1 MKQHPKSNK
10 KKKKSPIDAT
20 TAKKKVTIFFPQDK
34 KKKYKKKSVEIKV
47 ASNDEQ
53 ERRDWVHM
61 GYVRW
66 MVKEMIFACNL
77 ALESGR
83 KRKSLTSPPGEG
95 RGAPWLV

>member
-1 MKQHPKSNK
+1 M
-10 KKKKSPIDAT
+10 
-20 TAKKKVTIFFPQDK
+20 
-34 KKKYKKKSVEIKV
+34 EIKV

-83 KRKSLTSPPGEG
+83 KSLQPAHPVREEVP
-95 RGAPWLV
+95 RGWYEVE